1 VAPHLLDRYYRP
13 RHIAL
18 IGARTS
24 PGFGFGIPLFWKK
37 RGWLEKAFLVNPRGG
52 EIQGRKVY
60 SSVSELPEGI
70 DLAVVI
76 VPAPNVREVVI
87 DLGRKGIRAAI
98 VESAGFAETGE
109 EGARRQAD
117 LLATASAS
125 GIRLLGPNC
134 VGIVNTANQLATIE
148 VLDASLEPGPVA
160 IIAQS
165 GVFGN
170 ILLDYLPEAGLR
182 ISKVATLGNK
192 VDLDEVDFLEY
203 FGDDPETRVILIYLE
218 GTRDGRR
225 LLRALRETCR
235 KKPVVILKS
244 GRTPLGRMATLSHTA
259 SLSGEDGLYDAAF
272 SQAGAIRAAS
282 LAEMIEIAKVL
293 TTQPPMPGPRVGV
306 LTTSGSLGAMA
317 ADAIFEEGLRLASW
331 SPQTF
336 EQVRQAAPA
345 WVNVKNPMDIGP
357 SGIFPTALKAVFSD
371 PNADGYVLIPVIPCA
386 VIDIWLRAGVP
397 IQKILGDWAGLRT
410 LAKEKPVVQVLLGGK
425 EWLDRLKELGG
436 NAIAPVSSPETAA
449 KTLAALAKIHQGK
462 KAGDR
467 EQ

>member
-1 VAPHLLDRYYRP
+1 LDRYYRP

-37 RGWLEKAFLVNPRGG
+37 RGWLEKAYLVNPKGG

-60 SSVSELPEGI
+60 ASVSELPEAI

-76 VPAPNVREVVI
+76 VPAPNVREVLL
-87 DLGRKGIRAAI
+87 DLGRKGIRAVI
-98 VESAGFAETGE
+98 VESAGFAETGAEGKMRQE
-109 EGARRQAD
+109 EILAAARD
-117 LLATASAS
+117 S
-125 GIRLLGPNC
+125 GLRLLGPNC
-134 VGIVNTANQLATIE
+134 VGIVNTENQLATIE

-170 ILLDYLPEAGLR
+170 ILLDYLPEVGLK

-192 VDLDEVDFLEY
+192 IDLDEVDFLDY
-203 FGDDPETRVILIYLE
+203 FADDPQTRVILIYQE

-225 LLRALRETCR
+225 LLKALREACR

-244 GRTPLGRMATLSHTA
+244 GRTPLGKMATLSHTA

-282 LAEMIEIAKVL
+282 LTEMIEITKVL
-293 TTQPPMPGPRVGV
+293 ASQSPMPGNRVGV
-306 LTTSGSLGAMA
+306 LTTSGSLGAMT
-317 ADAIFEEGLRLASW
+317 ADALFEEGLKLASW
-331 SPQTF
+331 SRSTF
-336 EQVRQAAPA
+336 EKVRQAAPG

-357 SGIFPTALKAVFSD
+357 SGIFPTALEAIFSD
-371 PNADGYVLIPVIPCA
+371 PNADGYILIPVIPYA
-386 VIDIWLRAGVP
+386 VIEIWQRAGVP
-397 IQKILGDWAGLRT
+397 IQRILGDWPGLR
-410 LAKEKPVVQVLLGGK
+410 AAADGKPVVTVLLGGK
-425 EWLDRLKELGG
+425 GWLDQLKKLGG
-436 NAIAPVSSPETAA
+436 EEIAAVGSPEEAA
-449 KTLAALAKIHQGK
+449 KALAALARIYRHRTAKG
-462 KAGDR
+462 
-467 EQ
+467 E